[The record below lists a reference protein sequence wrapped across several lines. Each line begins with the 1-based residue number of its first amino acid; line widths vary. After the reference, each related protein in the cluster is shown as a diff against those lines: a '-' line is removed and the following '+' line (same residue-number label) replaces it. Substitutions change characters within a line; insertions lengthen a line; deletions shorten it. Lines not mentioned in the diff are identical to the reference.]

1 MFFENFAHGV
11 VNSMNRPLTAP
22 GDKLLV
28 TEDLDQ
34 NRGLRC
40 APNGFGRLE
49 VNLIIDLTAQYAK
62 RFQIILPFANEM
74 SSNDAQAPSSRK
86 KSSFRSLPMVSS
98 DQKSGS
104 FEMQRYYILRAR
116 NG

>member
-11 VNSMNRPLTAP
+11 GNSMNRPLTAP
-22 GDKLLV
+22 GDKLLL

-62 RFQIILPFANEM
+62 RFQIILPFANGNELERRPGR
-74 SSNDAQAPSSRK
+74 SEERRVGKECRWEGRPYK
-86 KSSFRSLPMVSS
+86 K
-98 DQKSGS
+98 K
-104 FEMQRYYILRAR
+104 
-116 NG
+116 